1 MPEHKIA
8 VLIKEKLH
16 SLSTMLDEEHL
27 EVLSHNKSYAKWR
40 STMRRLLK
48 HYALHIRQA
57 ERLKLTG
64 EVSETEAETL
74 LLMIKSERSA
84 ARQKVV
90 MIRTRIAGNKLLENK

>member
-8 VLIKEKLH
+8 AIIKEKLH

-27 EVLSHNKSYAKWR
+27 EVLSHNKSYANWR
-40 STMRRLLK
+40 STMRRLLR

-64 EVSETEAETL
+64 EVSEAEAESL

-84 ARQKVV
+84 ARQKVI
-90 MIRTRIAGNKLLENK
+90 MIRTRVAGSKLLTNK